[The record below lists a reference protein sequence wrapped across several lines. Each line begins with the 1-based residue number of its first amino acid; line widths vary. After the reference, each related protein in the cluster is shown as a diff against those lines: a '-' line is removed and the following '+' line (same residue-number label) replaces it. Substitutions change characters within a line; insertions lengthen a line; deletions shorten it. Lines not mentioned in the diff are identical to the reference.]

1 MKEKLIKFY
10 KKYNL
15 RNRQR
20 KINKKYAETGLT
32 DEILNEQVKINKER
46 HEYDIVDET
55 ELNTLDEFVQ

>member
-32 DEILNEQVKINKER
+32 DEILKEQVKINKER

-55 ELNTLDEFVQ
+55 ELNTLDGFVQ

>member
-1 MKEKLIKFY
+1 MKEELIKFY

-20 KINKKYAETGLT
+20 KINKKYAEEGLT
-32 DEILNEQVKINKER
+32 TEILNEQVKINKER

>member
-1 MKEKLIKFY
+1 MKEELIKFY

-32 DEILNEQVKINKER
+32 DEILKEQVKINKER